1 MTLSLRLLMGLFL
14 AVILAIEV
22 TWLDRKAFGPRALR
36 KGPHYTLSLPP
47 SYSYIGQLSCWGP
60 WF

>member
-1 MTLSLRLLMGLFL
+1 MGLFL
-14 AVILAIEV
+14 AVILAIDI

-36 KGPHYTLSLPP
+36 KGPHYTFSLPP